1 MASCWRHCV
10 RFDRPG
16 NRTAT
21 SRADCT
27 VFNHYATG
35 KFAVI
40 EDRDN
45 YDVTD
50 GERLEVRCHGDRP
63 HILGHLRCCGSFRN
77 NRTLPPTS
85 ARFISNHA
93 IDTVTS
99 SFAHHVV
106 PRFCINFNFFIH
118 ILQVKAHEAT
128 QVAWPYDSSL
138 LFICLSRE
146 ISKERFLVIAIFLSL
161 GTSCIHSTVFAK
173 NKITN
178 YCKHKIT
185 APTTTIRQN

>member
-21 SRADCT
+21 SRADCA

-40 EDRDN
+40 EDKDN

-106 PRFCINFNFFIH
+106 PGFCVNFNFFVH

-128 QVAWPYDSSL
+128 QVAWLYDSSL
-138 LFICLSRE
+138 LFIARNFKRKILSNCYFFKPGHVMYTQYSIR
-146 ISKERFLVIAIFLSL
+146 KE
-161 GTSCIHSTVFAK
+161 
-173 NKITN
+173 
-178 YCKHKIT
+178 
-185 APTTTIRQN
+185 QNHQLL